1 MYWKP
6 FLSIG
11 DHYRDWV
18 CFLHRVELALADL
31 LLLLLLLLRIVRFL
45 SVVGVVGF
53 FGSTG
58 GVG

>member
-11 DHYRDWV
+11 DHYRDCV
-18 CFLHRVELALADL
+18 CFLHRVELALAD
-31 LLLLLLLLRIVRFL
+31 LLLLLLRIVRFL

-53 FGSTG
+53 FFGSTG